1 MAASP
6 LRVLC
11 LHGSPRAG
19 GNTDLL
25 LAAFGEGAQQKDTQV
40 EHIYARA
47 LSFRPCIGCGA
58 CSETG
63 ECALDD
69 DMGSVYEAVDR
80 AHVLAVG
87 APVYFLG
94 LPGLLKGLVD
104 RFQCRWSRRYLLGI
118 NPGPERPGATLSA
131 AGASFHSVF
140 TCAQK
145 SVEAFFDVLGVACRT
160 NLLYENV
167 DDRQAIRSHPAA
179 LREAREAGASLVEL
193 ARNSFR

>member
-1 MAASP
+1 MTP
-6 LRVLC
+6 HQVRVLC
-11 LHGSPRAG
+11 IHGSPRGG

-25 LAAFGEGAQQKDTQV
+25 LDAFGEGAERRGAEV
-40 EHIYARA
+40 RHLYVRS
-47 LSFRPCIGCGA
+47 LSFRPCNGCGA

-63 ECALDD
+63 ECVFED
-69 DMGSVYEAVDR
+69 DMVSVYEAVDR

-94 LPGLLKGLVD
+94 LPALLKGLID
-104 RFQCRWSRRYLLGI
+104 RFQCRWSRRYLLDVD
-118 NPGPERPGATLSA
+118 PGPERPGAMLSA

-167 DDRQAIRSHPAA
+167 DDRQAIRSHPVA
-179 LREAREAGASLVEL
+179 LAEAREAGSSLVEL
-193 ARNSFR
+193 ASNSSP